1 MTEKE
6 IREQAEIMNRLNEEF
21 DAASIG
27 EPQPRVVDR
36 EYVDHITRFIIILG
50 EKTPTSTKRSGVS
63 GR

>member
-6 IREQAEIMNRLNEEF
+6 IKEINEYLDRF

-36 EYVDHITRFIIILG
+36 EYVDHIVNFINEHELWD
-50 EKTPTSTKRSGVS
+50 
-63 GR
+63 

>member
-6 IREQAEIMNRLNEEF
+6 IQEINEYLDRF

-36 EYVDHITRFIIILG
+36 EFVDHITRFIAENELWD
-50 EKTPTSTKRSGVS
+50 
-63 GR
+63 